1 MGEVSDEYLKDFAC
15 PIFLVGNQCC
25 IAFISVLL
33 LARKNKGERHKERS
47 TRTNMRKHQTMKK
60 QPVLEE
66 PSLLPF
72 LEQNP
77 ESCSKIVMLLILLI
91 GLSP

>member
-1 MGEVSDEYLKDFAC
+1 MGEVSEEYLKDFAW
-15 PIFLVGNQCC
+15 PIFLLGNHCC
-25 IAFISVLL
+25 TAFISVLL

-47 TRTNMRKHQTMKK
+47 TRTIMRKHQTKK
-60 QPVLEE
+60 KHPVLGK

-77 ESCSKIVMLLILLI
+77 ESCSKIVVLLILLI
-91 GLSP
+91 RLSP

>member
-1 MGEVSDEYLKDFAC
+1 MGEVSEEYLEDFAW
-15 PIFLVGNQCC
+15 PIFLLGNHCC
-25 IAFISVLL
+25 TAFISILL
-33 LARKNKGERHKERS
+33 LVRKNKRHKERS
-47 TRTNMRKHQTMKK
+47 TRTIMRKHQIKK
-60 QPVLEE
+60 KHPVLGK